1 MIFQRMVLTTGMA
14 TGMGRGTLELKT
26 LILRFLK
33 YKYSIALERKFED
46 LYVNWDLCKFTFIY

>member
-1 MIFQRMVLTTGMA
+1 MVLTTGMA